1 MATNDTPETGSE
13 SQDETSEDQQ
23 QDTSQDS
30 ADETS
35 DQEQQSDTQQDAP
48 KDDPVKGLKSALS
61 GARADLNKERK
72 DHGTTKARVTEL
84 EAQVADLTPKAE
96 TTDAIQSRYD
106 RLEEFLQ
113 ALPGPLGKALDSKS
127 FTKRLFES
135 EDKIEDIIKD
145 WNKANPTATSSA
157 LGAGGAAPS
166 STPVDPNKLLRAAF
180 NGSKQ

>member
-1 MATNDTPETGSE
+1 MATNDTPETGSQ

-35 DQEQQSDTQQDAP
+35 DQEQQSDTQQDDASAE
-48 KDDPVKGLKSALS
+48 DPTKGLKSALQ

-72 DHGTTKARVTEL
+72 DHKATQARVTEL
-84 EAQVADLTPKAE
+84 EAQVKDLTPKAE

-106 RLEEFLQ
+106 RLEAFLQ

-135 EDKIEDIIKD
+135 EDKIEDILKD
-145 WNKANPTATSSA
+145 WNKANPTATSAA
-157 LGAGGAAPS
+157 LGGGAGATADKKS
-166 STPVDPNKLLRAAF
+166 NMNELLRAAAR
-180 NGSKQ
+180 G

>member
-30 ADETS
+30 TDETS
-35 DQEQQSDTQQDAP
+35 GQEQQSDTQQDASQE
-48 KDDPVKGLKSALS
+48 DPTKGLKSALQ

-72 DHGTTKARVTEL
+72 DHKATTARVAEL
-84 EAQVADLTPKAE
+84 EAQVKDLTPKAE

-106 RLEEFLQ
+106 RLEAFLQ

-135 EDKIEDIIKD
+135 EDKVSDIIKD
-145 WNKANPTATSSA
+145 WNKANPTATASA
-157 LGAGGAAPS
+157 LGGGTGATS
-166 STPVDPNKLLRAAF
+166 EKKSNMNDLLRAAAR
-180 NGSKQ
+180 G

>member
-1 MATNDTPETGSE
+1 MATNDTTAETASE

-30 ADETS
+30 TDETS
-35 DQEQQSDTQQDAP
+35 GQEQQSDTQQDASQE
-48 KDDPVKGLKSALS
+48 DPTKGLKSALQ

-72 DHGTTKARVTEL
+72 DHKATTARVTEL

-106 RLEEFLQ
+106 RLEAFLQ

-127 FTKRLFES
+127 FTKRLFDS
-135 EDKIEDIIKD
+135 EDEVADIIKD
-145 WNKANPTATSSA
+145 WNKANPSATSQA
-157 LGAGGAAPS
+157 LGGGAGAQS
-166 STPVDPNKLLRAAF
+166 EKKSNMNELLRAAAR
-180 NGSKQ
+180 G